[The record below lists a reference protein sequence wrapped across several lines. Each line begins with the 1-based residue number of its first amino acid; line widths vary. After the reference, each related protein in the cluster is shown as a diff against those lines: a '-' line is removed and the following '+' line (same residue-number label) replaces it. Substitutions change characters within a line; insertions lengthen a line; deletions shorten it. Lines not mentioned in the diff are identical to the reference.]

1 MVEFSKLSRY
11 IITTVMQTP
20 FLNSLRFKVGFGY
33 IVLVLIN
40 VAVTGWAI
48 FNFGRITLAF
58 NSILNENYPHVVVL
72 ERMAHLVER
81 HEHGLSMILNGEY
94 DVGYSE
100 FTTAKEEFYQ
110 IFDKA
115 NERRSLPDADR
126 ILDDIRS
133 TYEGYIFVT
142 DSLFSL
148 VSRKRDIKARTY
160 YGNIV
165 RPFAQRLSVN
175 AFWLIEE
182 NQKEMMKIAKESKSN
197 SNEAIIAV
205 LFAAIVAITLSILTM
220 IQFTKRIIE
229 PAEKLSATVNQ
240 IGRGQL
246 DLKIDIT
253 TNDEIGELSREFNKM
268 TERLRKYEAMNIE
281 KIISEK
287 QKSETIV
294 ESISDAIIVCDE
306 EITIQLM
313 NRSAEQLIKI
323 SEAEAYGKKI
333 EDIITDERLIEI
345 FRSPQQASA
354 LKAPYLQFNHNGRQ
368 IFLRP
373 RVSEIAVP
381 SGGKRG
387 VVLILQDVTQFR
399 ELDKMKSDF
408 MAAVSHEFR
417 TPLTSINMSVDILRQ
432 KLLGEVTSA
441 QQELLESSKKD
452 CDRLTKMV
460 KDLLQL
466 SKLESGKL
474 EVKEER
480 VDLVK
485 IIEAAMQPMQL
496 QFKEKGVVLL
506 FDSEKKVPKFIGDEQ
521 QLMWVI
527 SNLLTNA
534 LRYTNL
540 GGKVEIIA
548 SQINKNIRIDVSD
561 TGRGIPPEYIDK
573 IFDKFVQVKQQPD
586 TTPGS
591 VGLGLAIAK
600 EIVDMYGGN
609 ISVKSE
615 VNKGTTF
622 TILLPI
628 TEGETM

>member
-1 MVEFSKLSRY
+1 MVEFSTLSRY
-11 IITTVMQTP
+11 IIRTIMQTP
-20 FLNSLRFKVGFGY
+20 FLNSLRFKIGFGY

-40 VAVTGWAI
+40 VSVTGWAI

-81 HEHGLSMILNGEY
+81 HEHGLSMILNGDYEN
-94 DVGYSE
+94 GYSE
-100 FTTAKEEFYQ
+100 FSTAKEEFYQ

-115 NERRSLPDADR
+115 NEKRSLPDAGP
-126 ILDDIRS
+126 ILDNIKS
-133 TYEGYIFVT
+133 TYAGYIFVS
-142 DSLFSL
+142 DSLFSFA
-148 VSRKRDIKARTY
+148 SRKRDQKARSY

-165 RPFAQRLSVN
+165 RPFAQRLSDN

-182 NQKEMMKIAKESKSN
+182 NQKEMMKIAKESKST
-197 SNEAIIAV
+197 SDEAIIAV
-205 LFAAIVAITLSILTM
+205 LFAAIIAITLSIITM

-240 IGRGQL
+240 IGRGRL

-281 KIISEK
+281 NIISEK

-306 EITIQLM
+306 ERTIQLM
-313 NRSAEQLIKI
+313 NRSAEQLINI
-323 SEAEAYGKKI
+323 SEAEAYGKKV
-333 EDIITDERLIEI
+333 EDVITDERLIEI
-345 FRSPQQASA
+345 FRSPQEASI
-354 LKAPYLQFNHNGRQ
+354 LKVPYLQFNHNNRQ

-387 VVLILQDVTQFR
+387 VVLILQDVTQFK

-432 KLLGEVTSA
+432 KLLGEITPA
-441 QQELLESSKKD
+441 QQELLEASKQD
-452 CDRLTKMV
+452 CARLTKMV

-474 EVKEER
+474 EVKEEH
-480 VDLVK
+480 VELVK
-485 IIEAAMQPMQL
+485 IIETAIQPMHL
-496 QFKEKGVVLL
+496 QFKEKGVALL
-506 FDSEKKVPKFIGDEQ
+506 FNSENKIPKFIGDEQ
-521 QLMWVI
+521 QLIWVI
-527 SNLLTNA
+527 SNLLNNA
-534 LRYTNL
+534 LRYTDS

-548 SQINKNIRIDVSD
+548 SQNNKNIQIDVSD

-615 VNKGTTF
+615 LNKGTTF
-622 TILLPI
+622 TIFLPI
-628 TEGETM
+628 TEGEMT

>member
-1 MVEFSKLSRY
+1 LK
-11 IITTVMQTP
+11 
-20 FLNSLRFKVGFGY
+20 
-33 IVLVLIN
+33 
-40 VAVTGWAI
+40 
-48 FNFGRITLAF
+48 
-58 NSILNENYPHVVVL
+58 
-72 ERMAHLVER
+72 
-81 HEHGLSMILNGEY
+81 
-94 DVGYSE
+94 YS
-100 FTTAKEEFYQ
+100 
-110 IFDKA
+110 
-115 NERRSLPDADR
+115 
-126 ILDDIRS
+126 
-133 TYEGYIFVT
+133 V
-142 DSLFSL
+142 
-148 VSRKRDIKARTY
+148 
-160 YGNIV
+160 
-165 RPFAQRLSVN
+165 
-175 AFWLIEE
+175 
-182 NQKEMMKIAKESKSN
+182 
-197 SNEAIIAV
+197 
-205 LFAAIVAITLSILTM
+205 
-220 IQFTKRIIE
+220 
-229 PAEKLSATVNQ
+229 
-240 IGRGQL
+240 
-246 DLKIDIT
+246 
-253 TNDEIGELSREFNKM
+253 
-268 TERLRKYEAMNIE
+268 
-281 KIISEK
+281 
-287 QKSETIV
+287 
-294 ESISDAIIVCDE
+294 
-306 EITIQLM
+306 
-313 NRSAEQLIKI
+313 
-323 SEAEAYGKKI
+323 
-333 EDIITDERLIEI
+333 
-345 FRSPQQASA
+345 PQQASA

-432 KLLGEVTSA
+432 KLLGEVTPA

-496 QFKEKGVVLL
+496 QFKEKGVTLL

-521 QLMWVI
+521 QLTWVI

-561 TGRGIPPEYIDK
+561 TGRGIPAEYIDK

-628 TEGETM
+628 IEGETT